1 MLFFKIYEK
10 LEDLFMF
17 LFLSESK
24 IDPAIIIGYGNMY
37 DFEIDLGFNYDSVG
51 YIYVFKK
58 KKILNVFTKRKKVLK
73 KKGRCLW
80 IK

>member
-1 MLFFKIYEK
+1 
-10 LEDLFMF
+10 
-17 LFLSESK
+17 
-24 IDPAIIIGYGNMY
+24 MY